1 VSDSEGRKLRVG
13 VLCGGRSSEHSI
25 SCLSGF
31 SLLAAIDREKFEP
44 IPLGITEGGKWVYL
58 EGLTDRF
65 TILSGQLPVVPADAP
80 ALTLNSEGILAYGR
94 NLDIDLIFPV
104 LHGPYGED
112 GTIQGLLEMFDI
124 PYVGAGVLASAI
136 GMDKATY
143 KRLCMEAGIP
153 SVDFDVL
160 LWNEWQRYKSEITA
174 RLQEQFTLPVF
185 VKPSRAGSSNGISK
199 VKSWSELDAAISLAK
214 DFDEKI
220 LVEAFAPGRE
230 LECGILGDRVSRVG
244 EIRVS
249 GNHEFYD
256 FEAKYLDD
264 STELIVP
271 AKIPAEVEREIQ
283 QLALDAF
290 ALIDGKGI
298 ARVDFFL
305 TDQGKI
311 ILNELNTMPGF
322 TATSMYPRLWDATG
336 VNYREVITR
345 LIGMSATTRR
355 LDR

>member
-1 VSDSEGRKLRVG
+1 MSDSTGRKLRVG

-25 SCLSGF
+25 SCLSGV

-44 IPLGITEGGKWVYL
+44 IPLGITESGKWVHL
-58 EGLTDRF
+58 EGLTDRL
-65 TILSGQLPVVPADAP
+65 TIVDGKLPVVPTDAP
-80 ALTLNSEGILAYGR
+80 PLTVNSEGIFVNGK
-94 NLDIDLIFPV
+94 NLEIDLIFPV

-136 GMDKATY
+136 GMDKATC
-143 KRLCMEAGIP
+143 KRLFMEAGIP
-153 SVDFDVL
+153 SVEFDVL
-160 LWNEWQRYKSEITA
+160 FWSEWQSYKGEITA
-174 RLQEQFTLPVF
+174 RLKDQFELPVF

-199 VKSWSELDAAISLAK
+199 VKSWSELDAAVSLAK

-230 LECGILGDRVSRVG
+230 LECGILGDQASRVG
-244 EIRVS
+244 EIRVL

-256 FEAKYLDD
+256 FDAKYLDD

-271 AKIPAEVEREIQ
+271 AKIPVEVEREIA

-298 ARVDFFL
+298 ARVDFFI
-305 TDQGKI
+305 TDSGEI

-336 VNYREVITR
+336 VTYREVITR
-345 LIGMSATTRR
+345 LIEMSATSR
-355 LDR
+355 

>member
-1 VSDSEGRKLRVG
+1 MSETKGRKLRVG

-25 SCLSGF
+25 SCLSGV

-44 IPLGITEGGKWVYL
+44 IPLGITEEGAWVYL
-58 EGLTDRF
+58 EGLTQRLAIID
-65 TILSGQLPVVPADAP
+65 GKLPVIPTNAP
-80 ALTLNSEGILAYGR
+80 ALTVNSEGIFADGK
-94 NLDIDLIFPV
+94 NLEIDLIFPV
-104 LHGPYGED
+104 LHGPFGED

-136 GMDKATY
+136 GMDKATC
-143 KRLCMEAGIP
+143 KRLFMEAGIP
-153 SVDFDVL
+153 SVDFDVIF
-160 LWNEWQRYKSEITA
+160 WQEWQSYKAEITE
-174 RLQEQFTLPVF
+174 RLKEEFTLPVF

-199 VKSWSELDAAISLAK
+199 VKSWNELDAAISLARQ
-214 DFDEKI
+214 FDEKI
-220 LVEAFAPGRE
+220 LVEAYAPGRE
-230 LECGILGDRVSRVG
+230 LECGILGDRASRVG
-244 EIRVS
+244 EIRVL
-249 GNHEFYD
+249 GDHEFYD

-290 ALIDGKGI
+290 ALIDGEGI

-305 TDQGKI
+305 TEQGEI

-336 VNYREVITR
+336 VAYPEVITR
-345 LIGMSATTRR
+345 LIEMSATTR
-355 LDR
+355 

>member
-1 VSDSEGRKLRVG
+1 MSDSKERKLRVG

-25 SCLSGF
+25 SCLSGV

-44 IPLGITEGGKWVYL
+44 IPLGITEDGKWVYL
-58 EGLTDRF
+58 EGLTQRLAIID
-65 TILSGQLPVVPADAP
+65 GKLPVIPTDAP
-80 ALTLNSEGILAYGR
+80 ALTVNSEGIFVHGKSLE
-94 NLDIDLIFPV
+94 IDLIFPV

-136 GMDKATY
+136 GMDKATC
-143 KRLCMEAGIP
+143 KRLFMEAGIP

-160 LWNEWQRYKSEITA
+160 FWQEWQSYKSEITA
-174 RLQEQFTLPVF
+174 RLKEEFTLPVF

-199 VKSWSELDAAISLAK
+199 VKSWNELDAAISLAK

-220 LVEAFAPGRE
+220 LIEAYAPGRE
-230 LECGILGDRVSRVG
+230 LECGILGDRASRVG
-244 EIRVS
+244 EIRVL
-249 GNHEFYD
+249 GDHEFYD

-271 AKIPAEVEREIQ
+271 AKIPAEIEREIQ

-290 ALIDGKGI
+290 ALIDGQGI

-305 TDQGKI
+305 TDQGEI

-336 VNYREVITR
+336 VAYREVITR
-345 LIGMSATTRR
+345 LIEMSATTR
-355 LDR
+355 

>member
-1 VSDSEGRKLRVG
+1 MSAKTTGKLRVG

-25 SCLSGF
+25 SVLSGV

-44 IPLGITEGGKWVYL
+44 IPLGITRNGNWVYL
-58 EGLTDRF
+58 DGLTQKL
-65 TILSGQLPVVPADAP
+65 TMNAGELPVIPDDAP
-80 ALTLNSEGILAYGR
+80 AVIVNSDGIFVDGS
-94 NLDIDLIFPV
+94 NLQVDLIFPV

-136 GMDKATY
+136 GMDKATC
-143 KRLCMEAGIP
+143 KRLFMEAGIP
-153 SVDFDVL
+153 SVEFDVFF
-160 LWNEWQRYKSEITA
+160 WQEWQEYRREITE
-174 RLQEQFTLPVF
+174 RLSEEFALPIF

-199 VKSWSELDAAISLAK
+199 VKSWSELDAAVELAK

-220 LVEAFAPGRE
+220 IVEAYAPGRE
-230 LECGILGDRVSRVG
+230 LECGILGDKASRVG
-244 EIRVS
+244 EIRVL

-256 FEAKYLDD
+256 FEAKYLDG

-271 AKIPAEVEREIQ
+271 AKIPADVESEIQ
-283 QLALDAF
+283 QLALDAY
-290 ALIDGKGI
+290 ALIDGRGI

-305 TDQGKI
+305 TDEGQI

-322 TATSMYPRLWDATG
+322 TATSMYPRLWEATG
-336 VNYREVITR
+336 VAYKEVITR
-345 LIGMSATTRR
+345 LIELASR
-355 LDR
+355 

>member
-1 VSDSEGRKLRVG
+1 MAIDSRKKVRVG

-25 SCLSGF
+25 SCLSGA
-31 SLLAAIDREKFEP
+31 SLLAAIDREKFDP
-44 IPLGITEGGKWVYL
+44 VPLGITQTGQWVYL
-58 EGLTDRF
+58 EGLTEKLVISD
-65 TILSGQLPVVPADAP
+65 GNLPTVPESAP
-80 ALTLNSEGILAYGR
+80 PVTVNRDGIFANNK
-94 NLDIDLIFPV
+94 NLEVDLIFPV

-112 GTIQGLLEMFDI
+112 GTVQGLLEMFDI

-136 GMDKATY
+136 GMDKATC
-143 KRLCMEAGIP
+143 KRLFMEAGIP
-153 SVDFDVL
+153 SVEFDVFY
-160 LWNEWQRYKSEITA
+160 WSEWQGFKSEISA
-174 RLQEQFTLPVF
+174 RIQEEFTLPIF

-199 VKSWSELDAAISLAK
+199 VKSWSELDAAVRLAK

-220 LVEAFAPGRE
+220 LIEAFAPGRE
-230 LECGILGDRVSRVG
+230 VECGILGDRASRVG
-244 EIRVS
+244 EIRIL

-271 AKIPAEVEREIQ
+271 ANIPAEIEKEIQ

-305 TDQGKI
+305 QENGEI
-311 ILNELNTMPGF
+311 ILNEINTMPGF
-322 TATSMYPRLWDATG
+322 TATSMYPRLWSATG
-336 VNYREVITR
+336 LAYKEVITK
-345 LIGMSATTRR
+345 LIELVERAER
-355 LDR
+355 

>member
-1 VSDSEGRKLRVG
+1 MATDSNNKVRVG

-25 SCLSGF
+25 SCLSGA

-44 IPLGITEGGKWVYL
+44 VPLGITQTGQWVYL
-58 EGLTDRF
+58 EGLTEKLVISD
-65 TILSGQLPVVPADAP
+65 GNLPTVPESAP
-80 ALTLNSEGILAYGR
+80 PVTVNRDGIFANNKKLEV
-94 NLDIDLIFPV
+94 DLIFPV

-112 GTIQGLLEMFDI
+112 GTVQGLLEMFDI

-136 GMDKATY
+136 GMDKATC
-143 KRLCMEAGIP
+143 KRLFMEAGIP
-153 SVDFDVL
+153 SVEFDVFY
-160 LWNEWQRYKSEITA
+160 WSEWQGFKSEISA
-174 RLQEQFTLPVF
+174 RIQEEFTLPIF

-199 VKSWSELDAAISLAK
+199 VKSWSELDAAVRLAK

-220 LVEAFAPGRE
+220 LIEAFAPGRE
-230 LECGILGDRVSRVG
+230 VECGILGDRASRVG
-244 EIRVS
+244 EIRIL

-271 AKIPAEVEREIQ
+271 ANIPAEIEKEIQ

-305 TDQGKI
+305 QENGEI
-311 ILNELNTMPGF
+311 ILNEINTMPGF
-322 TATSMYPRLWDATG
+322 TATSMYPRLWSATG
-336 VNYREVITR
+336 LAYKEVITK
-345 LIGMSATTRR
+345 LIELVERAER
-355 LDR
+355 

>member
-1 VSDSEGRKLRVG
+1 MATDSNNKVRVG

-25 SCLSGF
+25 SCLSGA

-44 IPLGITEGGKWVYL
+44 VPLGITQTGQWVYL
-58 EGLTDRF
+58 EGLTEKLVISD
-65 TILSGQLPVVPADAP
+65 GNLPTVPESAP
-80 ALTLNSEGILAYGR
+80 PVTVNRDGIFANNK
-94 NLDIDLIFPV
+94 NLEVDLIFPV

-112 GTIQGLLEMFDI
+112 GTVQGLLEMFDI

-136 GMDKATY
+136 GMDKATC
-143 KRLCMEAGIP
+143 KRLFMEAGIP
-153 SVDFDVL
+153 SVEFDVFY
-160 LWNEWQRYKSEITA
+160 WSEWQGFKSEISA
-174 RLQEQFTLPVF
+174 RIQEEFTLPIF

-199 VKSWSELDAAISLAK
+199 VKSWSELDAAVRLAK

-220 LVEAFAPGRE
+220 LIEAFAPGRE
-230 LECGILGDRVSRVG
+230 VECGILGDRASRVG
-244 EIRVS
+244 EIRIL

-271 AKIPAEVEREIQ
+271 ANIPAELEKEIQ

-305 TDQGKI
+305 QENGEI
-311 ILNELNTMPGF
+311 ILNEINTMPGF
-322 TATSMYPRLWDATG
+322 TATSMYPRLWSATG
-336 VNYREVITR
+336 LAYKEVITK
-345 LIGMSATTRR
+345 LIELVERAER
-355 LDR
+355 

>member
-1 VSDSEGRKLRVG
+1 MATDSRKKVRVG

-25 SCLSGF
+25 SCLSGA

-44 IPLGITEGGKWVYL
+44 VPLGITQTGQWVYL
-58 EGLTDRF
+58 EGLTEKLVISD
-65 TILSGQLPVVPADAP
+65 GNLPTVPESAP
-80 ALTLNSEGILAYGR
+80 PVTVNRDGIFANNK
-94 NLDIDLIFPV
+94 NLEVDLIFPV

-112 GTIQGLLEMFDI
+112 GTVQGLLEMFDI

-136 GMDKATY
+136 GMDKATC
-143 KRLCMEAGIP
+143 KRLFMEAGIP
-153 SVDFDVL
+153 SVEFDVFY
-160 LWNEWQRYKSEITA
+160 WSEWQGFKSEISA
-174 RLQEQFTLPVF
+174 RIQEEFTLPIF

-199 VKSWSELDAAISLAK
+199 VKSWSELDAAVRLAK

-220 LVEAFAPGRE
+220 LIEAFAPGRE
-230 LECGILGDRVSRVG
+230 VECGILGDRASRVG
-244 EIRVS
+244 EIRIL

-271 AKIPAEVEREIQ
+271 ANIPAEIEKEIQ

-305 TDQGKI
+305 QENGEI
-311 ILNELNTMPGF
+311 ILNEINTMPGF
-322 TATSMYPRLWDATG
+322 TATSMYPRLWSATG
-336 VNYREVITR
+336 LAYKEVITK
-345 LIGMSATTRR
+345 LIELVERAER
-355 LDR
+355 

>member
-1 VSDSEGRKLRVG
+1 MATDSHKKVRVG

-25 SCLSGF
+25 SCLSGA
-31 SLLAAIDREKFEP
+31 SLLAAIDREKFDP
-44 IPLGITEGGKWVYL
+44 VPLGITQTGQWVYL
-58 EGLTDRF
+58 EGLTEKLVISD
-65 TILSGQLPVVPADAP
+65 GNLPTVPESAP
-80 ALTLNSEGILAYGR
+80 PVTVNRDGIFANNK
-94 NLDIDLIFPV
+94 NLEVDLIFPV

-112 GTIQGLLEMFDI
+112 GTVQGLLEMFDI

-136 GMDKATY
+136 GMDKATC
-143 KRLCMEAGIP
+143 KRLFMEAGIP
-153 SVDFDVL
+153 SVEFDVFY
-160 LWNEWQRYKSEITA
+160 WSEWQGFKSEISA
-174 RLQEQFTLPVF
+174 RIQEEFTLPIF

-199 VKSWSELDAAISLAK
+199 VKSWSELDAAVRLAK

-220 LVEAFAPGRE
+220 LIEAFAPGRE
-230 LECGILGDRVSRVG
+230 VECGILGDRASRVG
-244 EIRVS
+244 EIRIL

-271 AKIPAEVEREIQ
+271 ANIPAEIEKEIQ

-305 TDQGKI
+305 QENGEI
-311 ILNELNTMPGF
+311 ILNEINTMPGF
-322 TATSMYPRLWDATG
+322 TATSMYPRLWSATG
-336 VNYREVITR
+336 LAYKEVITK
-345 LIGMSATTRR
+345 LIELVERAER
-355 LDR
+355 

>member
-1 VSDSEGRKLRVG
+1 VATDSRKKVRVG

-25 SCLSGF
+25 SCLSGA

-44 IPLGITEGGKWVYL
+44 VPLGITQTGQWVYL
-58 EGLTDRF
+58 EGLTEKLVISD
-65 TILSGQLPVVPADAP
+65 GNLPTVPESAP
-80 ALTLNSEGILAYGR
+80 PVTVNRDGIFANNK
-94 NLDIDLIFPV
+94 NLEVDLIFPV

-112 GTIQGLLEMFDI
+112 GTVQGLLEMFDI

-136 GMDKATY
+136 GMDKATC
-143 KRLCMEAGIP
+143 KRLFMEAGIP
-153 SVDFDVL
+153 SVEFDVFY
-160 LWNEWQRYKSEITA
+160 WSEWQGFKSEISA
-174 RLQEQFTLPVF
+174 RIQEEFTLPIF

-199 VKSWSELDAAISLAK
+199 VKSWSELDGAVRLAK
-214 DFDEKI
+214 DYDEKI
-220 LVEAFAPGRE
+220 LIEAFAPGRE
-230 LECGILGDRVSRVG
+230 VECGILGDRASRVG
-244 EIRVS
+244 EIRIL

-271 AKIPAEVEREIQ
+271 ANIPAEIEKEIQ

-305 TDQGKI
+305 QENGEI
-311 ILNELNTMPGF
+311 ILNEINTMPGF
-322 TATSMYPRLWDATG
+322 TATSMYPRLWSATG
-336 VNYREVITR
+336 LAYKEVITK
-345 LIGMSATTRR
+345 LIELVERAEP
-355 LDR
+355 

>member
-1 VSDSEGRKLRVG
+1 VATDSRKKVRVG

-25 SCLSGF
+25 SCLSGA
-31 SLLAAIDREKFEP
+31 SLLAAIDREKFDP
-44 IPLGITEGGKWVYL
+44 VPLGITQTGQWVYL
-58 EGLTDRF
+58 EGLTEKLVISD
-65 TILSGQLPVVPADAP
+65 GNLPTVPESAP
-80 ALTLNSEGILAYGR
+80 PVTVNRDGIFANNK
-94 NLDIDLIFPV
+94 NLEVDLIFPV

-112 GTIQGLLEMFDI
+112 GTVQGLLEMFDI

-136 GMDKATY
+136 GMDKATC
-143 KRLCMEAGIP
+143 KRLFMEAGIP
-153 SVDFDVL
+153 SVEFDVFY
-160 LWNEWQRYKSEITA
+160 WSEWQGFKSEISA
-174 RLQEQFTLPVF
+174 RIQEEFTLPIF

-199 VKSWSELDAAISLAK
+199 VKSWSELDAAVRLAK

-220 LVEAFAPGRE
+220 LIEAFAPGRE
-230 LECGILGDRVSRVG
+230 VECGILGDRASRVG
-244 EIRVS
+244 EIRIL

-271 AKIPAEVEREIQ
+271 ANIPAEIEKEIQ

-305 TDQGKI
+305 QENGEI
-311 ILNELNTMPGF
+311 ILNEINTMPGF
-322 TATSMYPRLWDATG
+322 TATSMYPRLWSATG
-336 VNYREVITR
+336 LAYKEVITK
-345 LIGMSATTRR
+345 LIELVERAER
-355 LDR
+355 

>member
-1 VSDSEGRKLRVG
+1 MGRKLRVG

-25 SCLSGF
+25 SCLSGV
-31 SLLAAIDREKFEP
+31 SLLAAIDREKFEA
-44 IPLGITEGGKWVYL
+44 IPLGITESGKWVYL
-58 EGLTDRF
+58 EGLTDRL
-65 TILSGQLPVVPADAP
+65 TIIDGKLPVVPADAP
-80 ALTLNSEGILAYGR
+80 ALTVNSEGIFVNGK
-94 NLDIDLIFPV
+94 NLDVDLIFPV

-136 GMDKATY
+136 GMDKATC
-143 KRLCMEAGIP
+143 KRLFMEAGIP
-153 SVDFDVL
+153 SVEFDVL
-160 LWNEWQRYKSEITA
+160 FWSEWQSYKGEITA
-174 RLQEQFTLPVF
+174 RLKNQFTLPVF

-199 VKSWSELDAAISLAK
+199 VKSWSELDAALSLAK

-220 LVEAFAPGRE
+220 LVEAYAPGRE
-230 LECGILGDRVSRVG
+230 LECGILGDRASRVG
-244 EIRVS
+244 EIRVL

-271 AKIPAEVEREIQ
+271 ANIPVEVEREIA

-305 TDQGKI
+305 TNQGEI

-336 VNYREVITR
+336 VTYREVITR
-345 LIGMSATTRR
+345 LIEMSATSR
-355 LDR
+355 

>member
-1 VSDSEGRKLRVG
+1 MGRKLRVG

-25 SCLSGF
+25 SCLSGV
-31 SLLAAIDREKFEP
+31 SLLAAIDREKFEA
-44 IPLGITEGGKWVYL
+44 IPLGITESGKWVYL
-58 EGLTDRF
+58 EGLTNRL
-65 TILSGQLPVVPADAP
+65 TIIDGKLPVVPADAP
-80 ALTLNSEGILAYGR
+80 ALTVNSEGIFVNGK
-94 NLDIDLIFPV
+94 NLEIDLIFPV

-136 GMDKATY
+136 GMDKATC
-143 KRLCMEAGIP
+143 KRLFMEAGIP
-153 SVDFDVL
+153 SVEFDVL
-160 LWNEWQRYKSEITA
+160 FWSEWQSYKGEITA
-174 RLQEQFTLPVF
+174 RLKNQFTLPVF

-199 VKSWSELDAAISLAK
+199 VKSWSELDAALSLAK

-220 LVEAFAPGRE
+220 LVEAYAPGRE
-230 LECGILGDRVSRVG
+230 LECGILGDRASRVG
-244 EIRVS
+244 EIRVL

-271 AKIPAEVEREIQ
+271 AKIPVEVEREIQ

-290 ALIDGKGI
+290 ALIDGEGI

-305 TDQGKI
+305 TDQGEI

-336 VNYREVITR
+336 VAYREVITR
-345 LIGMSATTRR
+345 LIEMSATSR
-355 LDR
+355 

>member
-1 VSDSEGRKLRVG
+1 MATDSNNKVRVG

-25 SCLSGF
+25 SCLSGA

-44 IPLGITEGGKWVYL
+44 VPLGITQTGQWVYL
-58 EGLTDRF
+58 EGLTEKLVISD
-65 TILSGQLPVVPADAP
+65 GNLPTVPESAP
-80 ALTLNSEGILAYGR
+80 PVTVNRDGIFANNK
-94 NLDIDLIFPV
+94 NLEVDLIFPV

-112 GTIQGLLEMFDI
+112 GTVQGLLEMFDI

-136 GMDKATY
+136 GMDKATC
-143 KRLCMEAGIP
+143 KRLFMEAGIP
-153 SVDFDVL
+153 SVEFDVFY
-160 LWNEWQRYKSEITA
+160 WSEWQGFKSEISA
-174 RLQEQFTLPVF
+174 RIQEEFTLPIF

-199 VKSWSELDAAISLAK
+199 VKSWSELDAAVRLAK

-220 LVEAFAPGRE
+220 LIEAFAPGRE
-230 LECGILGDRVSRVG
+230 VECGILGDRASRVG
-244 EIRVS
+244 EIRIL

-271 AKIPAEVEREIQ
+271 ANIPAEIEKEIQ

-305 TDQGKI
+305 QENGEI
-311 ILNELNTMPGF
+311 ILNEINTMPGF
-322 TATSMYPRLWDATG
+322 TATSMYPRLWSATG
-336 VNYREVITR
+336 LAYKEVITK
-345 LIGMSATTRR
+345 LIELVERAER
-355 LDR
+355 

>member
-1 VSDSEGRKLRVG
+1 MATDSNNKVRVG

-25 SCLSGF
+25 SCLSGA

-44 IPLGITEGGKWVYL
+44 VPLGITQTGQWVYL
-58 EGLTDRF
+58 EGLTDKLV
-65 TILSGQLPVVPADAP
+65 ISDGNLPTVPESAP
-80 ALTLNSEGILAYGR
+80 PVTVNSDGIFANNK
-94 NLDIDLIFPV
+94 NLEIDLIFPV

-112 GTIQGLLEMFDI
+112 GTVQGLLEMFDI

-136 GMDKATY
+136 GMDKATC
-143 KRLCMEAGIP
+143 KRLFMEAGIP
-153 SVDFDVL
+153 SVEFDVFY
-160 LWNEWQRYKSEITA
+160 WSEWQGFKSEISA
-174 RLQEQFTLPVF
+174 RIQEEFTLPIF

-199 VKSWSELDAAISLAK
+199 VKSWSELDAAVRLAK

-220 LVEAFAPGRE
+220 LIEAFAPGRE
-230 LECGILGDRVSRVG
+230 VECGILGDRASRVG
-244 EIRVS
+244 EIRIL

-271 AKIPAEVEREIQ
+271 ANIPSEIEKEIQ

-290 ALIDGKGI
+290 ALIDGEGI

-305 TDQGKI
+305 QENGEI
-311 ILNELNTMPGF
+311 ILNEINTMPGF
-322 TATSMYPRLWDATG
+322 TATSMYPRLWSATG
-336 VNYREVITR
+336 LAYKEVITK
-345 LIGMSATTRR
+345 LIELVKRK
-355 LDR
+355 